1 MRETPPFG
9 FAQGRELVER
19 LVERQMGVFQQAVEP
34 KEED

>member
-9 FAQGRELVER
+9 FAQGREH
-19 LVERQMGVFQQAVEP
+19 VERQMGVFQQAVEP